1 MHDTQQEYDPKPY
14 TVCVTAILYRRG
26 KPMPKQTPLEARARL
41 KKLKFDGISESLV
54 DAEGKKYSG
63 KRLRNV
69 SVHSVSG
76 FSDRYDILS
85 KLEDLA
91 LEYGADAYELIDY
104 LNEQEIQ
111 QKFGSTPYTPPATAI
126 LYRRG

>member
-1 MHDTQQEYDPKPY
+1 MNKVPTIY
-14 TVCVTAILYRRG
+14 
-26 KPMPKQTPLEARARL
+26 EATSVL
-41 KKLKFDGISESLV
+41 SESLV